1 MFEYFKCNKRDRR
14 KRKMQ
19 PITLIFHV
27 LLLIKI
33 KCVFL
38 CIRAHARH
46 FELERARRLYVIIRK
61 NRNKNDKG

>member
-19 PITLIFHV
+19 PITLKFHV

-33 KCVFL
+33 KLVFL
-38 CIRAHARH
+38 C
-46 FELERARRLYVIIRK
+46 LYLITRKIKVITDK
-61 NRNKNDKG
+61 NEYKSIFFLTRDDF